1 MARLARIADAAE
13 PPAPG
18 FADRYSAAA
27 RRRMSGPGLRTFNAI
42 ADQWKLTEAERMRV
56 LGQPGRSTYFGW
68 LAKARGGIGLTL
80 PVDVLLRISAV
91 LGIHKA
97 LKIVFQT
104 DAEANRWLT
113 TSNDGPLF
121 GGQPPLAL
129 ITAGTQDGLMLV
141 RRHLDAWRGGLFSAP
156 LPGFDEIDPIET
168 SDIVWA

>member
-1 MARLARIADAAE
+1 MARLARTSNAVVKPI
-13 PPAPG
+13 PLVT
-18 FADRYSAAA
+18 DRYGTSA
-27 RRRMSGPGLRTFNAI
+27 RRRLSGPGLRTFTAI
-42 ADQWKLTEAERMRV
+42 ADQWGLTEAERMRV

-68 LAKARGGIGLTL
+68 LAKSRAGTDLTL
-80 PVDVLLRISAV
+80 PVDTLIRISAV

-97 LKIVFQT
+97 LKIVFQS
-104 DAEANRWLT
+104 DAEVNGWLT
-113 TSNDGPLF
+113 SSNSGPLF

-168 SDIVWA
+168 NDIVWA